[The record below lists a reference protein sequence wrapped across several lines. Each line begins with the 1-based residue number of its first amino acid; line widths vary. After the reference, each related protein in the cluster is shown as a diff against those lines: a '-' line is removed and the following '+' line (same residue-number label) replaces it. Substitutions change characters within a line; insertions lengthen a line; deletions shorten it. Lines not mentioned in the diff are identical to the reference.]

1 MNENHNIKA
10 LLKGTHLF
18 GHLDNDKLDKAL
30 ELADSRRLS
39 KGETLYSEGDNASE
53 VYLLASGSM
62 QTFVSDGLSKK
73 YILQI
78 CTPGELIGMV
88 GFIDSGERSS
98 NCAADEDSH
107 LLAFSRERLMR
118 LFDTEDGLPHSPEA
132 HPHHVPLGASGA
144 PHVHQ
149 GQEPGADGRV
159 RSRAHPD
166 QPDAGRPGRR
176 RNGAEKQLTQQEI
189 ADQIGSSREMV
200 ARILKELVFGRY
212 IRLENRRIVVLKML
226 PVNFKFFQTV
236 ALKG

>member
-10 LLKGTHLF
+10 LLRGTHLF

-30 ELADSRRLS
+30 ELAESRRLS
-39 KGETLYSEGDNASE
+39 KGEVLYNEGDSANE
-53 VYLLASGSM
+53 VYLLASGCM
-62 QTFVSDGLSKK
+62 QVFVSDGLSKK

-78 CTPGELIGMV
+78 CASGELIGMV

-107 LLAFSRERLMR
+107 LLVFSRESLMQ

-132 HPHHVPLGASGA
+132 RTRIMCHLVQVVRRMSNKAKNLALMD
-144 PHVHQ
+144 VY
-149 GQEPGADGRV
+149 GRV
-159 RSRAHPD
+159 RILINQMLEEQD
-166 QPDAGRPGRR
+166 GD
-176 RNGAEKQLTQQEI
+176 EMVLKKQLTQQEI

-226 PVNFKFFQTV
+226 PVNF
-236 ALKG
+236 